1 MGIEYCFRTQEKI
14 PRHVAASG
22 SWCVHVPASRQQPS
36 SAGVDGSFVYSNAYY
51 LHLGSPSL
59 SEQKDIHL
67 LEISHVQQDLI
78 FPPTLMSRHH
88 EQHFIDENTED
99 LSGYANGPK
108 SEVINS
114 RTNSPVLPDS
124 LVQTLCYPRIKDCK
138 EEKDEKSRDK
148 DRIYE

>member
-1 MGIEYCFRTQEKI
+1 M
-14 PRHVAASG
+14 
-22 SWCVHVPASRQQPS
+22 PASRQQPP

-67 LEISHVQQDLI
+67 LEISHVQDLI
-78 FPPTLMSRHH
+78 FPPALRSRHH

-99 LSGYANGPK
+99 LSGYANSPK

-114 RTNSPVLPDS
+114 RTNSPVL
-124 LVQTLCYPRIKDCK
+124 LTL
-138 EEKDEKSRDK
+138 
-148 DRIYE
+148 